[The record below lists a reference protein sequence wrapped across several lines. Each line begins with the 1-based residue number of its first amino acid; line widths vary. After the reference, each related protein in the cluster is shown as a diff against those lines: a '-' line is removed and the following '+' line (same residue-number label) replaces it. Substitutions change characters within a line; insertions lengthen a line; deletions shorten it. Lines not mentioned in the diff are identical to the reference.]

1 MSEPRRPSIFVM
13 HFTHV
18 EHLATIARDGLL
30 SDTAAQHTKALQV
43 EVGNRGIKEQR
54 RQRIVPVA
62 PGGVV
67 ADYAPFYFA
76 PRSPMMY
83 AIEKGN
89 VPTYAGGCDELV
101 YLVSDVQ
108 RLLDLQL
115 PTVFTDRNAVLGV
128 TTFSDDPASLATLVD
143 WPLMNERDWH
153 NTPTEPDRRERRMAE
168 CLVHDRVPWQAFHG
182 VVVRKEVCATR
193 ASELLAAAGV
203 NTRIVVRPEWY
214 F

>member
-1 MSEPRRPSIFVM
+1 M

-18 EHLATIARDGLL
+18 EHLTTIARDGLL
-30 SDTAAQHTKALQV
+30 GDAAARSTGSLQV
-43 EVGNRGIKEQR
+43 EVGNHGIKEQR
-54 RQRIVPVA
+54 RRRVVPIA

-89 VPTYAGGCDELV
+89 VATYTGGCDELV
-101 YLVSDVQ
+101 YLVSDVE

-128 TTFSDDPASLATLVD
+128 TTFTDDPASLETLVD
-143 WPLMNERDWH
+143 WQLMRARDWY

-168 CLVHDRVPWQAFHG
+168 CLVHDRVPWSAFRA
-182 VVVRKEVCATR
+182 VVVRKEECATR
-193 ASELLAAAGV
+193 AGQLLAAAGV
-203 NTRIVVRPEWY
+203 DTRIVVRPDWY